1 MLILVVE
8 PFFFII
14 YNIYTKYMYIC
25 IHKIESHVYAGSKMG
40 QVAVCLLCIG
50 NDGCVHLSLL
60 NGETATWNV
69 TI

>member
-1 MLILVVE
+1 
-8 PFFFII
+8 
-14 YNIYTKYMYIC
+14 MYIY

-69 TI
+69 TIY